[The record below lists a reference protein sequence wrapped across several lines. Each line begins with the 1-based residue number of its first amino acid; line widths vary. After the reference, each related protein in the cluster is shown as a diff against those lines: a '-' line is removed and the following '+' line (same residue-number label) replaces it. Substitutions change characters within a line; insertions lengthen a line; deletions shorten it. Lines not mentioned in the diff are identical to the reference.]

1 MTQVAILGTGLIG
14 ASIGLG
20 LKAAESTGDIE
31 ITGFDISRERERE
44 AERRNAI
51 DRRGSSL
58 RQAVQGASLVVISTP
73 VLATREVMEEIA
85 SALADGA
92 IVTDTCSTKA
102 QVMRWAEELLPNSIN
117 FVGGHPL
124 AGKTQFGSAA
134 AEATLFQDARW
145 VIVPSRSASSSAVE
159 TVAGLAT
166 ALGAKPMYMD
176 AEEHDAYAAAI
187 SHLPLFASSALFR
200 LVRDSEAWPELSLL
214 AASGFKDTT
223 RLAGTDEQMAHDIA
237 VTNREQVVHWLQR
250 LRGALHDLEDMIAD
264 PERNDEFLRYLVQ
277 LNLDHLSFQDGQV
290 GRVEIDQKGSGI
302 PMPGMSDLLLG
313 GALSD
318 RLREMGG
325 DDASEDKQTRQRRRL
340 FGRR

>member
-20 LKAAESTGDIE
+20 LRAHESTSDIE
-31 ITGFDISRERERE
+31 IVGFDVSRERERE
-44 AERRNAI
+44 AERRKAI
-51 DRRGSSL
+51 DRRANGL
-58 RQAVQGASLVVISTP
+58 RDAVHDASLVVISTP

-85 SALADGA
+85 SALPEGA

-102 QVMRWAEELLPNSIN
+102 QVMSWARELLPNSIN

-187 SHLPLFASSALFR
+187 SHLPMFAASALFR
-200 LVRDSEAWPELSLL
+200 LVRDSEAWPEMSLL
-214 AASGFKDTT
+214 AASGFKDAT

-277 LNLDHLSFQDGQV
+277 LNLDHLSFQDGQI
-290 GRVEIDQKGSGI
+290 GRVEIDQKGSGV
-302 PMPGMSDLLLG
+302 PMPGMTDLFLG
-313 GALSD
+313 GALSE
-318 RLREMGG
+318 RLRQMNE
-325 DDASEDKQTRQRRRL
+325 DDDEDKQTRQRRRFL
-340 FGRR
+340 GRS

>member
-20 LKAAESTGDIE
+20 LRAHESTSDIE
-31 ITGFDISRERERE
+31 IVGFDVSRERERE
-44 AERRNAI
+44 AERRKAI
-51 DRRGSSL
+51 DRRANGL
-58 RQAVQGASLVVISTP
+58 RDAVHDASLVVISTP

-85 SALADGA
+85 SALPEGA

-102 QVMRWAEELLPNSIN
+102 QVMSWARELLPNSIN

-187 SHLPLFASSALFR
+187 SHLPMFAASALFR
-200 LVRDSEAWPELSLL
+200 LVRDSEAWPEMSLL

-277 LNLDHLSFQDGQV
+277 LNLDHLSFQDGQI
-290 GRVEIDQKGSGI
+290 GRVEIDQKGSGV
-302 PMPGMSDLLLG
+302 PMPGMTDLFLG
-313 GALSD
+313 GALSE
-318 RLREMGG
+318 RLRQMNE
-325 DDASEDKQTRQRRRL
+325 DDEDKQTRQRRRFL
-340 FGRR
+340 GRS

>member
-20 LKAAESTGDIE
+20 LKEARGKGEIE
-31 ITGFDISRERERE
+31 IVGFDISRERERE
-44 AERRNAI
+44 AERRDAI
-51 DRRGSSL
+51 DKRGGSL
-58 RQAVQGASLVVISTP
+58 RQAVQDASLVVISTP
-73 VLATREVMEEIA
+73 VLATRDVMEEIA
-85 SALADGA
+85 SALTPGA
-92 IVTDTCSTKA
+92 ILTDTCSTKA
-102 QVMRWAEELLPNSIN
+102 QVMRWADELLPSSVS

-145 VIVPSRSASSSAVE
+145 VIVPSRSAASSAVE

-176 AEEHDAYAAAI
+176 AEEHDSYAAAI
-187 SHLPLFASSALFR
+187 SHLPMFAASALFR
-200 LVRDSEAWPELSLL
+200 MVRDSEAWPEMSLL

-277 LNLDHLSFQDGQV
+277 LNLDHLSFQDGQI
-290 GRVEIDQKGSGI
+290 GRVEIDQKGSGV
-302 PMPGMSDLLLG
+302 PMPGMTDLFLG
-313 GALSD
+313 GALSE
-318 RLREMGG
+318 RLRQMNE
-325 DDASEDKQTRQRRRL
+325 DDDEDKQTRQRRRFL
-340 FGRR
+340 GRS

>member
-20 LKAAESTGDIE
+20 LRAHESTSDIE
-31 ITGFDISRERERE
+31 IVGFDVSRERERE
-44 AERRNAI
+44 AERRKAI
-51 DRRGSSL
+51 DRRANGL
-58 RQAVQGASLVVISTP
+58 RDAVHDASLVVISTP
-73 VLATREVMEEIA
+73 VLATRELMEEIA
-85 SALADGA
+85 SALPEGA

-102 QVMRWAEELLPNSIN
+102 QVMSWAGELLPNSIN

-187 SHLPLFASSALFR
+187 SHLPMFAASALFR
-200 LVRDSEAWPELSLL
+200 LVRDSEAWPEMSLL
-214 AASGFKDTT
+214 AASGFKDAT

-250 LRGALHDLEDMIAD
+250 LRGTLHDLEDMIAD

-277 LNLDHLSFQDGQV
+277 LNLDHLSFQDGQI
-290 GRVEIDQKGSGI
+290 GRVEIDQKGSGV
-302 PMPGMSDLLLG
+302 PMPGMTDLFLG
-313 GALSD
+313 GALSE
-318 RLREMGG
+318 RLRQMNE
-325 DDASEDKQTRQRRRL
+325 DDDEDKQTRQRRRFL
-340 FGRR
+340 GRS